1 MSTVETYLKPEVI
14 RRIARLDLKARF
26 IVEGFLSGLHSSPY
40 HGFSVE
46 FSEHRKYEHGDEIA
60 TIDWA
65 VFGRTDRFYVKKFRA
80 ETNTQCHLVVDTSPS
95 MAYGYRGMTKLDY
108 AICLAGA
115 LGFLMVKQQ
124 DPVGLV
130 TFGEGMNGYLPP
142 KAKRGHLVNLLSH
155 LARVRP
161 SGRTEVAR
169 SLHETADLLR
179 RRGLVVVISD
189 LLEDPE
195 AIAKGLHHL
204 AFRRHDII
212 VFHVLDEAE
221 VAFPFEDLAHFE
233 DMETGERITV
243 DPEAVRAAYRGQVRE
258 MIAAL
263 RDRCGEARIDYVQLD
278 TSMPFDRALM
288 SFLLARA
295 RRRGR

>member
-1 MSTVETYLKPEVI
+1 MSIAEKYLKPEVI
-14 RRIARLDLKARF
+14 RQIARLDLKARF

-46 FSEHRKYEHGDEIA
+46 FSEHRKYEPGDEIS

-108 AICLAGA
+108 GISLAAA
-115 LGFLMVKQQ
+115 LGFLMVQQQ

-130 TFGEGMNGYLPP
+130 TFGEGMTGYLPA
-142 KAKRGHLVNLLSH
+142 KAKRGHLISLLTH
-155 LARVRP
+155 LARIKP
-161 SGRTEVAR
+161 EGRTEIAR
-169 SLHETADLLR
+169 SLHDTAELLK
-179 RRGLVVVISD
+179 RRGLVVIISD

-195 AIAKGLHHL
+195 TIAKGLHHL
-204 AFRRHDII
+204 AFRRHDMI

-221 VAFPFEDLAHFE
+221 VTFPFEDYAHFQ
-233 DMETGERITV
+233 DMETGERMTV
-243 DPEAVRAAYRGQVRE
+243 DPEGIRAAYRNQVRE

-263 RDRCGEARIDYVQLD
+263 KEKCGEAKIDYVQLD

-288 SFLLARA
+288 SFLLARS
-295 RRRGR
+295 RRKGK